1 MQLQLRWKLVR
12 RRREIDAGTGRT
24 IDMSSGGILFETGSE
39 LPTGLNVE
47 IHIAWPMLLHEVAP
61 LQLVV
66 MGRIVR
72 SSRGWAAIRT
82 ISHEFRTVG
91 TIANQRQTLPNSSRS
106 GHADAKAQRQC
117 HIWRALGQ
125 LKDFPFKRAK
135 DDALGGPSLERPSL
149 DSAPPHRA
157 RGHVCA
163 AHRLA

>member
-1 MQLQLRWKLVR
+1 METIGGDRRSDRRYGMQLQLRWKLVR

-106 GHADAKAQRQC
+106 GMLMQR
-117 HIWRALGQ
+117 HNAN
-125 LKDFPFKRAK
+125 ATS
-135 DDALGGPSLERPSL
+135 GG
-149 DSAPPHRA
+149 H
-157 RGHVCA
+157 
-163 AHRLA
+163 